1 MMGATV
7 STGRDIASDN
17 AHHYRATGYRESSM
31 QLVWDAMGS
40 WFERGDRF
48 VALATVVNVY
58 RSAPRPEGAMLAV
71 SVRGELVGSVS
82 GGCIEADVAFNAA
95 QVIETGVAQLLGIG
109 IEDETAWDAGLTCGG
124 AIEIWVERLD
134 RVALMAIAGAWKR
147 AVPSVSMTWVSGA
160 TGSRQVVDAD
170 AVVLVATGSVSP
182 PDPVMDDA
190 IGHARRII
198 AEGQRAPSGIREI
211 VASDGTT
218 YRVFLHAWPRH
229 PRLIIFG
236 AVHVAQSLVR
246 FAHEVG
252 FETCVIDPRSVF
264 ATDERLGHAGQLLRA
279 WPQDVIANGHVVLDE
294 SSFVVVLTHDPK
306 LDEPALVAAL
316 RSKAPYIGCLGSRK
330 TQEIRRARLI
340 RQGFTVDEIG
350 RIRGPVGLDLGG
362 RTPEEIALGIM
373 AEVVAVARGGRV
385 GEPATR

>member
-1 MMGATV
+1 
-7 STGRDIASDN
+7 
-17 AHHYRATGYRESSM
+17 M
-31 QLVWDAMGS
+31 QLVWDALGS
-40 WFERGDRF
+40 WFERGDSF

-82 GGCIEADVAFNAA
+82 GGCIESDVAFSAA
-95 QVIETGVAQLLGIG
+95 QVIDAGVPQLLGIG
-109 IEDETAWDAGLTCGG
+109 IGDETAWDAGLTCGG

-134 RVALMAIAGAWKR
+134 RVAVMAITNAWKR
-147 AVPSVSMTWVSGA
+147 AVPSVSMTWISGA
-160 TGSRQVVDAD
+160 TGSRQVVDAA
-170 AVVLVATGSVSP
+170 AVVQVATGSGAP
-182 PDPVMDDA
+182 PEPVMEEA
-190 IGHARRII
+190 IGHARQII
-198 AEGQRAPSGIREI
+198 GEGQRAPSGIREI
-211 VASDGTT
+211 IASDGTVH
-218 YRVFLHAWPRH
+218 RVFLHAWPRH

-264 ATDERLGHAGQLLRA
+264 ATDERLGHAGHLLRA
-279 WPQDVIANGHVVLDE
+279 WPQDVIANGQVVLDE

-306 LDEPALVAAL
+306 LDEPALAAAL

-330 TQEIRRARLI
+330 TQGIRRTRLI
-340 RQGFTVDEIG
+340 KQGFSEDEVS

-362 RTPEEIALGIM
+362 RMPEEIALGIM

-385 GEPATR
+385 VQ

>member
-7 STGRDIASDN
+7 SIGRDIASDN
-17 AHHYRATGYRESSM
+17 VHRYRATGCREISM
-31 QLVWDAMGS
+31 QMVWDAMGS
-40 WFERGDRF
+40 WLERGDRF

-71 SVRGELVGSVS
+71 SARGELVGSVS
-82 GGCIEADVAFNAA
+82 GGCIESDVAFNAA
-95 QVIETGVAQLLGIG
+95 QVIETGVPQLLGIG

-134 RVALMAIAGAWKR
+134 RVAVTAIAELWKR
-147 AVPSVSMTWVSGA
+147 AVPAVSMTWIGGA
-160 TGSRQVVDAD
+160 PGSRQVVDAG
-170 AVVLVATGSVSP
+170 AVIHVATGRDAP
-182 PDPVMDDA
+182 PEAIMEAA
-190 IGHARRII
+190 IGQSRRII
-198 AEGQRAPSGIREI
+198 GEGQRAPSGIREI
-211 VASDGTT
+211 IAFDGMVH
-218 YRVFLHAWPRH
+218 RVFLHAWPRH

-279 WPQDVIANGHVVLDE
+279 WPQDAIANGQVVLDD

-306 LDEPALVAAL
+306 LDEPALAAAL
-316 RSKAPYIGCLGSRK
+316 RSDAPYIGCLGSRP
-330 TQEIRRARLI
+330 TQEIRRTRLLK
-340 RQGFTVDEIG
+340 QGFSEAEVS

-362 RTPEEIALGIM
+362 RTPEELALGII

-385 GEPATR
+385 IQ